1 MALPVAKLTIVIGA
15 GVIVSALANEGRTLD
30 ILPKAFKFV
39 FKQFERGDS
48 RPTNGKPHN
57 DTLLAQ
63 VNSLREE
70 LLQLSYNKPI
80 TIITTGRSGA
90 GTYGIPVILVVVVGY
105 GFIWWK
111 GWKLSDFMFVTRRG
125 FSDACSSVGKQV
137 DQVSSSLSAAK
148 RHLSSRIDRV
158 DSNIDECA
166 QITAATRDEVS
177 ELRGDMKSV
186 STNVEYIHRTVQTL
200 ETKIDRINEK
210 QNVTARG
217 VRLLC
222 GVVGTLEI
230 NGGGAS
236 IQESLPSSSR
246 PALEHHQIFPTS
258 RAFSLPPNVESM
270 EPPSPSSS
278 SNGTPK
284 VLRFSKSSV
293 SASGLKDLEEISNL
307 MKASTSSETLSAT
320 GSAGGSRTTGSSSS
334 GWFASLLSR
343 TTSATTFK

>member
-1 MALPVAKLTIVIGA
+1 MGANVQDTKVSNVPRGALPCFIASENRAPRVALLLRLRELPDLREREILDFENSCFLFRCPNLFPTRIRRVLINGGAPILPNLLLFLAIAPHSMALPVAKLTI
-15 GVIVSALANEGRTLD
+15 
-30 ILPKAFKFV
+30 FV

-57 DTLLAQ
+57 DTLMAQ

-158 DSNIDECA
+158 DGNIDECA
-166 QITAATRDEVS
+166 QITAATRDE
-177 ELRGDMKSV
+177 
-186 STNVEYIHRTVQTL
+186 
-200 ETKIDRINEK
+200 
-210 QNVTARG
+210 NVTARG

-230 NGGGAS
+230 NGPGAS
-236 IQESLPSSSR
+236 IQ
-246 PALEHHQIFPTS
+246 
-258 RAFSLPPNVESM
+258 
-270 EPPSPSSS
+270 
-278 SNGTPK
+278 

-293 SASGLKDLEEISNL
+293 SASGLKVLC
-307 MKASTSSETLSAT
+307 
-320 GSAGGSRTTGSSSS
+320 
-334 GWFASLLSR
+334 
-343 TTSATTFK
+343 TFVL